1 VCGLSLLENGRSAAP
16 STILTVYLAVSGF
29 SDIIKFGLLYV
40 AKNLCSHS
48 ILPVA
53 IFMVRMSLLVLEART
68 KTAILREPFQ
78 DLAPEE
84 TAGVFGTTFFWWVN
98 KFIALGYSR
107 ILSIKDMPPLAS
119 NLDTITIREDMQ
131 KIWDKRSRSPE
142 VLQMLLMMNTSL
154 IGGYRK
160 A

>member
-1 VCGLSLLENGRSAAP
+1 
-16 STILTVYLAVSGF
+16 
-29 SDIIKFGLLYV
+29 
-40 AKNLCSHS
+40 
-48 ILPVA
+48 
-53 IFMVRMSLLVLEART
+53 MVRMSLLVLEART

-119 NLDTITIREDMQ
+119 NLDTMTIREDMQ